1 MRPLIT
7 VFALSALALS
17 PAMAAEKAAKM
28 ADGGTYILTDKEDGT
43 TFGRIDGERVMLQK
57 TPDGTVGKMG
67 KDKVILMK
75 DGDGNTIGRVG
86 DKKVFCHKDPEAG
99 LTFCK

>member
-1 MRPLIT
+1 MRHLIAAF
-7 VFALSALALS
+7 VLSALALS
-17 PAMAAEKAAKM
+17 PAVAADKAAKKSS
-28 ADGGTYILTDKEDGT
+28 DGTYILTDKEDGT
-43 TFGRIDGERVMLQK
+43 TFGRVDGEPVMLQK

-75 DGDGNTIGRVG
+75 DGQGNTIGRVG